1 MTDSLLTA
9 IALMLVLEGILPFL
23 SPQSFRQIYI
33 KMLESNN
40 NHIRITGLSS
50 MLFGLVMLYMVH

>member
-33 KMLESNN
+33 KMLESDN

>member
-33 KMLESNN
+33 KMLESDN

-50 MLFGLVMLYMVH
+50 MLFGLIMLYMVH